1 MAGRDRIGTKSCFFY
16 PGSKGNL
23 KHVIDKLWDTR
34 VKVFRWNNIYL
45 IIYTFASTFFYLWYL
60 CLVANKLCLI
70 IFLSLL
76 QKNFVYSI
84 PFLHPFFF
92 LFLFFS
98 IVSLFYFLFSFG
110 TKSCHFA
117 QPSLIILHN
126 QSLTL
131 IHYYVN
137 LKIVIVIWHNI
148 LNSRKV
154 WNLAWALFKVK
165 AMETNN

>member
-34 VKVFRWNNIYL
+34 VKVFRWNNNLCKYIFL
-45 IIYTFASTFFYLWYL
+45 FVDL

-137 LKIVIVIWHNI
+137 LKIVIAIWYNI